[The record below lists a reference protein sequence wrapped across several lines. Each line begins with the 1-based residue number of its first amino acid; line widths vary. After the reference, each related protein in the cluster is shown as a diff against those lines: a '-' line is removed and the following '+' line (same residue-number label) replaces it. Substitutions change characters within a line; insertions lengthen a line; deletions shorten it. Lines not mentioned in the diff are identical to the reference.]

1 MRYKSFGILVL
12 SVFLLFSSCSVN
24 YSFVGVDIGD
34 AKTVTIKYF
43 TNNAALTNPIF
54 PQQLTEGLK
63 DIFLQQT
70 RLDLQDKNGDL
81 IFEGSIDRYDV
92 APAAIQSGEQASLN
106 RLTVSVSVT
115 FTNTIKEQDSFETSF
130 SRFADFPGNQD
141 LSQVESTL
149 MDEIIEQL
157 TQDILNK
164 ALGNW

>member
-1 MRYKSFGILVL
+1 MRIKALVL
-12 SVFLLFSSCSVN
+12 FFFLLFGLQNSCSIS

-34 AKTVTIKYF
+34 AKTVTVKYF
-43 TNNAALTNPIF
+43 TNNAPLTAPLF
-54 PQQLTEGLK
+54 PQQLSEGLK

-70 RLDLQDKNGDL
+70 SLDLADKGGDL
-81 IFEGSIDRYDV
+81 IFEGVITKYAV

-106 RLTVSVSVT
+106 RLTVTVEVT
-115 FTNTIKEQDSFETSF
+115 FTNTIKEEDSFESSF
-130 SRFADFPGNQD
+130 SRFADFPGND
-141 LSQVESTL
+141 DISQHETAL